1 MLLSNSPLLCC
12 HTVLKASGIR
22 MIVTDDLDDAA
33 NKAVHVAEI
42 VKQAEDVALNVQF
55 GLGDS
60 FVPM

>member
-1 MLLSNSPLLCC
+1 
-12 HTVLKASGIR
+12 

-55 GLGDS
+55 GSGDS